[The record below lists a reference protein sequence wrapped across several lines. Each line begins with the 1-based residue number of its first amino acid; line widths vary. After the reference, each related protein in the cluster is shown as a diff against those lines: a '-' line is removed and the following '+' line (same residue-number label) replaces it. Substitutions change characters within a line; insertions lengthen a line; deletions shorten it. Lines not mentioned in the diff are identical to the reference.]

1 MFSCL
6 RVDMAD
12 ERAAASRIVDWA
24 DCWLLPVTTDTLWR
38 RARGRSDMGWEER
51 EGGGGGRGEDGGE
64 SMRSGG
70 EKCDEVAERTL

>member
-12 ERAAASRIVDWA
+12 ERVAASRIVDWA

-38 RARGRSDMGWEER
+38 RARGRSDMGWEEGEGG
-51 EGGGGGRGEDGGE
+51 EGGGGWQGEDGRE
-64 SMRSGG
+64 KIRSG
-70 EKCDEVAERTL
+70 